1 MQCIVSDFLFQVSIS
16 HCSIG
21 YYLSHTGS
29 DYTLR
34 GWGYHGEDIEVMRL
48 VLRDEMTMEMMGEVI
63 TSITQAVEKLLDQ
76 A

>member
-1 MQCIVSDFLFQVSIS
+1 MQCMVSDSLFQVSIS

-21 YYLSHTGS
+21 YYLSHMGS

-48 VLRDEMTMEMMGEVI
+48 VLRDEMTMEMMGKVF
-63 TSITQAVEKLLDQ
+63 TCITQAFERLIDQ

>member
-1 MQCIVSDFLFQVSIS
+1 MQCMVSNSLFQVSIS

-29 DYTLR
+29 DYNLR

-48 VLRDEMTMEMMGEVI
+48 VLRDEMTMEMMGEVL
-63 TSITQAVEKLLDQ
+63 TGITQAVERLIEQ

>member
-1 MQCIVSDFLFQVSIS
+1 M
-16 HCSIG
+16 
-21 YYLSHTGS
+21 GS